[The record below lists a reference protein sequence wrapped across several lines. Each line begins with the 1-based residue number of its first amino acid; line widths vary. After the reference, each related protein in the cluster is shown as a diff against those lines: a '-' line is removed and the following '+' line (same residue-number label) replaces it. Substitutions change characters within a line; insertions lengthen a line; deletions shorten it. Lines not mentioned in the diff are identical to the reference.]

1 MALNYIVCKG
11 AVPIPGARTKAHKLA
26 DNMGALGWSLSNQ
39 KVLGLEEAH
48 DKLGFGF
55 EGAGFKRT
63 SEKFVGYGVERW
75 TLD

>member
-1 MALNYIVCKG
+1 MNWRLSASEI
-11 AVPIPGARTKAHKLA
+11 RTLEAKA
-26 DNMGALGWSLSNQ
+26 DG
-39 KVLGLEEAH
+39 V
-48 DKLGFGF
+48 GF